1 MYLSEVREKKSRLF
15 SCCDLREAGRETAGM
30 LCRCVELRTIV
41 IGMGGVGCR
50 VRNGWY
56 RAFPVGHQEPGPL
69 AALDH
74 HCSEFCLQLS
84 GQVAESSAGL
94 GWNGPHL
101 LSIAI

>member
-1 MYLSEVREKKSRLF
+1 MTSER
-15 SCCDLREAGRETAGM
+15 GREGNRWYA
-30 LCRCVELRTIV
+30 LRVRRITHYSDWY
-41 IGMGGVGCR
+41 GGQGGCR
-50 VRNGWY
+50 VRNSWY
-56 RAFPVGHQEPGPL
+56 RAFPVGHQEPEPL
-69 AALDH
+69 AVLDH